1 LWERLLF
8 TKPAQFPIQTQ
19 EDERQYH
26 PTLTEEAQKSTA
38 QLKNSRNKNIEWKK
52 HEDEL
57 KQIYEFN
64 RNWAISDLPDC
75 IGELNTEHGHTTL
88 VREMQKIKRIDILTA
103 LDISGMAGMPSR
115 DKRGNIMP
123 TIWAKQVHDMEKE
136 GGILIE
142 SNDLRKI
149 LLNLV
154 HENVT
159 QRAALLTDVSTT
171 RPLVDWIAKTA
182 DEWERRYSE
191 KLNEKY
197 DISTGI
203 YAAMQE
209 VYFEIEPFLESHE
222 HAGAAL
228 KIIKDRIEKLREKV
242 LLVDTSYSHLV
253 FPLDKAIV
261 RAMFRFPAISS
272 FLNRMAAKLLQK
284 KEVCSKAGTYSS
296 RVQRNDIVQEYNDA
310 IAAFIRQ
317 VDSTPSLL
325 QSMVEASDPDNPS
338 PGVHHDFVFLII
350 DHAAIEHPISASA
363 VPLPMPSVL

>member
-1 LWERLLF
+1 M
-8 TKPAQFPIQTQ
+8 
-19 EDERQYH
+19 
-26 PTLTEEAQKSTA
+26 TEEAQKSTA
-38 QLKNSRNKNIEWKK
+38 QINKERNEKINSFKK
-52 HEDEL
+52 DKDTKWEENLEEKYKWGPHEQEL
-57 KQIYEFN
+57 EETFMSRS

-75 IGELNTEHGHTTL
+75 ISQLNTQDGYGTL

-103 LDISGMAGMPSR
+103 LEISGMAGMPSR
-115 DKRGNIMP
+115 DKRGNILP

-209 VYFEIEPFLESHE
+209 AYFEIEPFLERHK
-222 HAGAAL
+222 HASKSL
-228 KIIKDRIEKLREKV
+228 KTIKDRIKKLREKV
-242 LLVDTSYSHLV
+242 LLVENSYEHLV
-253 FPLDKAIV
+253 FPLDKAVV
-261 RAMFRFPAISS
+261 RAMFRFPAINT

-310 IAAFIRQ
+310 IAAFIHE
-317 VDSTPSLL
+317 VDSTPTLL
-325 QSMVEASDPDNPS
+325 QSMVEASDPERPS
-338 PGVHHDFVFLII
+338 PGAHHNFVFLII

-363 VPLPMPSVL
+363 VPLPIPNGL